1 MRPASANFGQEV
13 RLCSIVACRR
23 AEPFTRTVGRRYGRQ
38 QNSETAIRSASPRAA
53 ASCLRRHVAFWGFL
67 HDCERMT
74 VGIGEERHP
83 EIVIVHFRD
92 QMRLVLERDAAPGQ
106 LTDGERDVGAAKVN
120 AAARGDLF

>member
-1 MRPASANFGQEV
+1 MA
-13 RLCSIVACRR
+13 
-23 AEPFTRTVGRRYGRQ
+23 
-38 QNSETAIRSASPRAA
+38 
-53 ASCLRRHVAFWGFL
+53 
-67 HDCERMT
+67 

-92 QMRLVLERDAAPGQ
+92 QMRLVRERDAAPGQ